1 MGDPTLFASCREILG
16 RMLAARKLT
25 AVSASM
31 SRALISRFST
41 MNPMAE
47 AKRAEEIRNVL
58 DSVCTIMCAI
68 HSSGDRT
75 LHEPASEEAE
85 LGQEHQTHGAWR
97 IVRHGDDFQRVSE
110 V

>member
-1 MGDPTLFASCREILG
+1 MGDPTLFAPCSEILG

-25 AVSASM
+25 TVSASM
-31 SRALISRFST
+31 SRALVSRFST

-58 DSVCTIMCAI
+58 DSVRSACRAVYAL
-68 HSSGDRT
+68 GDRT
-75 LHEPASEEAE
+75 LHESASEEAE
-85 LGQEHQTHGAWR
+85 LGQEHQAHRAR
-97 IVRHGDDFQRVSE
+97 RV